1 VISFIS
7 SKEIIGMHIKN
18 VLIAAI
24 LMLVFTGCAT
34 TSKGPSVEPE
44 VTPKVEKAPEQPIDV
59 TFAGFAF
66 IGDSNEKDKL
76 YPYSSKL
83 AKEMTNGQTKLN
95 HALFN
100 AAKNIKNPSINF
112 KLNDA
117 MDYKKGEMISLAF
130 AVSTEKTRIQAFS
143 NQFFVHYEVYAQIV
157 VFDFSEMKVLAMY
170 PIRIQYSEVLNQ
182 KPSDAHSLEIFRKI
196 YLEPGF
202 KGNIVDMWVERMN
215 SIKIKESFGNYI
227 RVSNVEVPP
236 ETLKFVPT
244 KFSQNK
250 SFNKQAAQL
259 LETSL
264 SANQTLPVVPYAEGE
279 SMGKMRFQFV
289 NNDISDFKLP
299 EADYGID
306 LKVRPFKKYTVKK
319 KGFSQVT
326 YGSFIDL
333 KVYHQDLDTT
343 YMDASFRNIPM
354 ATVATDVKLNDW
366 DEFLKSLHGLLDRF
380 TKQIS
385 ERNSAWLENAT
396 RTENIKEQLKKFE
409 SVLSDVR

>member
-1 VISFIS
+1 MGELRSF
-7 SKEIIGMHIKN
+7 KIILTTML
-18 VLIAAI
+18 LIF
-24 LMLVFTGCAT
+24 LFSGCAT
-34 TSKGPSVEPE
+34 TPTTGPGVEPE
-44 VTPKVEKAPEQPIDV
+44 IKKKVEKVPDEPLDV
-59 TFAGFAF
+59 SFAGFAF
-66 IGDSNEKDKL
+66 VGDYREKDKL

-83 AKEMTNGQTKLN
+83 AEETMTTGQTKLN

-112 KLNDA
+112 KLVSA
-117 MDYKKGEMISLAF
+117 MDIKKGETISLAF
-130 AVSTEKTRIQAFS
+130 AVSTEKNRIQAFG
-143 NQFFVHYEVYAQIV
+143 NQFFVHYEVYAQIL
-157 VFDFSEMKVLAMY
+157 VFDFSEKKVLATF

-182 KPSDAHSLEIFRKI
+182 KPSEAHSLEIFRKI

-202 KGNIVDMWVERMN
+202 KANIVDMWVERMN

-227 RVSNVEVPP
+227 RISSVEVPS
-236 ETLKFVPT
+236 ETLKFVPA

-264 SANQTLPVVPYAEGE
+264 SANQKVPVVPYAEGG
-279 SMGKMRFQFV
+279 SLGKMRVQFV
-289 NNDISDFKLP
+289 NNDISDDFKLP

-333 KVYHQDLDTT
+333 KLHHLDLDTT

-354 ATVATDVKLNDW
+354 ATVAADVKLNDW

-385 ERNSAWLENAT
+385 EKSSAWLENAT
-396 RTENIKEQLKKFE
+396 RTDNIKGQLKKFE

>member
-1 VISFIS
+1 MGKLMRFKTILTTMFLI
-7 SKEIIGMHIKN
+7 
-18 VLIAAI
+18 VL
-24 LMLVFTGCAT
+24 FSGCAT
-34 TSKGPSVEPE
+34 TPTKEPG
-44 VTPKVEKAPEQPIDV
+44 VTPEIKQKVEKVPDEPIDIS
-59 TFAGFAF
+59 FAGFAF
-66 IGDSNEKDKL
+66 IGDYREKDKL
-76 YPYSSKL
+76 YPYSSQL
-83 AKEMTNGQTKLN
+83 AQETMTNGQTKLN

-100 AAKNIKNPSINF
+100 AAKNVKNPSINF
-112 KLNDA
+112 KLKSA

-130 AVSTEKTRIQAFS
+130 GVSTEKKRIQSFG
-143 NQFFVHYEVYAQIV
+143 NQFFVHYEVYAQIL
-157 VFDFSEMKVLAMY
+157 VFDFDEMKVLATF

-182 KPSDAHSLEIFRKI
+182 KPSEAHSLEIFRKI

-202 KGNIVDMWVERMN
+202 KANIVDMWVERMN
-215 SIKIKESFGNYI
+215 SIKVKESFGNYI
-227 RVSNVEVPP
+227 RISSVEVPP
-236 ETLKFVPT
+236 ETLKFVPA

-264 SANQTLPVVPYAEGE
+264 SANQKVPVVPYAGGGAL
-279 SMGKMRFQFV
+279 GKMRVQFV

-306 LKVRPFKKYTVKK
+306 LKVRPFKKFTVEK
-319 KGFSQVT
+319 KGFSQIT

-333 KVYHQDLDTT
+333 KLHHLDLETI

-354 ATVATDVKLNDW
+354 ATVAADVKLNDW
-366 DEFLKSLHGLLDRF
+366 DEFLKSLHGLLDKF

-385 ERNSAWLENAT
+385 ERSSDWLENAT
-396 RTENIKEQLKKFE
+396 RTENIKGQLKKFE